1 MAKMLQVR
9 NIPDRLH
16 RELRRRAK
24 ARNQS
29 LTDFVQSILERE
41 MARPASEEVFDRIE
55 REDPVELDISVA
67 EILRSERTE
76 RDAS

>member
-41 MARPASEEVFDRIE
+41 MARPPSEEVFDRIE
-55 REDPVELDISVA
+55 REEPVELDISVA
-67 EILRSERTE
+67 EILRSERAE

>member
-1 MAKMLQVR
+1 MLQVR

-29 LTDFVQSILERE
+29 LTDFVESILERE
-41 MARPASEEVFDRIE
+41 MARPPSEEVFDRIE
-55 REDPVELDISVA
+55 REEPVELDISVA
-67 EILRSERTE
+67 EILRSERAE

>member
-1 MAKMLQVR
+1 MLQVR

-41 MARPASEEVFDRIE
+41 MARPPSEEVFDRIE
-55 REDPVELDISVA
+55 REEPVELDISVA
-67 EILRSERTE
+67 EILRSERAE

>member
-41 MARPASEEVFDRIE
+41 MARPPSEEVFDRIE
-55 REDPVELDISVA
+55 REEPVELDISVA